1 MKVAIDLTALRPRPS
16 GVDRYLVQIVHH
28 LARIDRDTR
37 YTILLNYEDRHVF
50 RGALPANFRT
60 LLLCL
65 RPRTARLLFQQFLL
79 PVAAASMG
87 VDVVHSPAFLA
98 PRWRGTQRHLV
109 TAHDMTFF
117 SMRHVHS
124 PLHQNGVFR
133 WAVRESLL
141 RAHLIA
147 VPSHWARQDLL
158 AVLPEVPPARVRVT
172 PYGIDASFHPASP
185 AEVRRHV
192 RRLGLPDPYIL
203 YVGNIEPRKN
213 LPVLLAS
220 YGRLA
225 ETGAVSEHL
234 VIAGHRHWG
243 AAEILQTC
251 DRPPFRGRVHV
262 TGFIQPADLPWVYRG
277 ARLFV
282 YPSFAEGF
290 GFPPLEAM
298 SAGVPVVTTA
308 TGSLPEV
315 AGPGADLVPVGDA
328 DALAAGLARVL
339 SDDEHRRDLVAR
351 GHEVAARHSWDTT
364 AERFAAL
371 LRRVAGAT

>member
-1 MKVAIDLTALRPRPS
+1 MKVAIDLTALLPRPS
-16 GVDRYLVQIVHH
+16 GVDRYLVQLVHH

-117 SMRHVHS
+117 SMRNVHS

-133 WAVRESLL
+133 WAVRASLL

-282 YPSFAEGF
+282 YPSLAEGF

-298 SAGVPVVTTA
+298 ACGAPVVA
-308 TGSLPEV
+308 THTSAMEENLQDAAELVRANDEV
-315 AGPGADLVPVGDA
+315 ALAEAIDRLLRDEALREDRARTGRARAAAFSWERTAQGTLECYRE
-328 DALAAGLARVL
+328 LAASR
-339 SDDEHRRDLVAR
+339 
-351 GHEVAARHSWDTT
+351 
-364 AERFAAL
+364 
-371 LRRVAGAT
+371 